1 MPAGLVVNPAS
12 GKDIRRLTGKA
23 SVFDNREKLAIVKRA
38 LAGAVSGGLSH
49 LYYMDDAHGIA
60 HTAIAESALPRS
72 IKVERIPTPKTSS
85 ALDTLAA
92 AEAFAQTDCN
102 VVMTLGGDGTNRAFV
117 KGWRDANLIPLSTGT
132 NNVFPVL
139 EEATIAGMALGLMS
153 QGKRSMGRFI
163 QRRKVIELDL
173 GSETDIAL
181 IDAVMTSDQF
191 IGARALLDPSSL
203 KAALLC
209 RADPAGVGMT
219 SLGGLLAPVSDD
231 EDAGLLV
238 EFGEGGKT
246 LTAPMIPGKM
256 SDIPIASCR
265 RVGLDRTITFEG
277 PCALALDGEREH
289 VLTEDARL
297 SMRVSRE
304 GPGVVDIGGVLA
316 AAAKNKWFLK

>member
-92 AEAFAQTDCN
+92 AEAFSQTDCN

-139 EEATIAGMALGLMS
+139 RRGDHCRYGAWLNESGQTFDGSIYSAA
-153 QGKRSMGRFI
+153 QG
-163 QRRKVIELDL
+163 
-173 GSETDIAL
+173 
-181 IDAVMTSDQF
+181 
-191 IGARALLDPSSL
+191 
-203 KAALLC
+203 
-209 RADPAGVGMT
+209 
-219 SLGGLLAPVSDD
+219 
-231 EDAGLLV
+231 
-238 EFGEGGKT
+238 
-246 LTAPMIPGKM
+246 
-256 SDIPIASCR
+256 
-265 RVGLDRTITFEG
+265 DRTGFG
-277 PCALALDGEREH
+277 FRD
-289 VLTEDARL
+289 
-297 SMRVSRE
+297 
-304 GPGVVDIGGVLA
+304 
-316 AAAKNKWFLK
+316 

>member
-92 AEAFAQTDCN
+92 AEAFSQTDCN

-132 NNVFPVL
+132 NNVFP
-139 EEATIAGMALGLMS
+139 S
-153 QGKRSMGRFI
+153 
-163 QRRKVIELDL
+163 
-173 GSETDIAL
+173 
-181 IDAVMTSDQF
+181 
-191 IGARALLDPSSL
+191 
-203 KAALLC
+203 
-209 RADPAGVGMT
+209 
-219 SLGGLLAPVSDD
+219 
-231 EDAGLLV
+231 
-238 EFGEGGKT
+238 
-246 LTAPMIPGKM
+246 
-256 SDIPIASCR
+256 
-265 RVGLDRTITFEG
+265 
-277 PCALALDGEREH
+277 
-289 VLTEDARL
+289 
-297 SMRVSRE
+297 
-304 GPGVVDIGGVLA
+304 
-316 AAAKNKWFLK
+316 